1 MLKKAFA
8 ILTVVVVGLL
18 AVQPASASAAG
29 PLPAAG
35 SAPAARHGQGDDQG
49 QSDDHEQ
56 GDDQSQGDDRG
67 QDGNDQG
74 QDEGNGHGYV
84 PSGSITITGLPI
96 PGGTITIIFAPG
108 SFRPGEHVTVIVG
121 GRVVGLSGHRVTLG
135 AVKAD
140 VPGTAGL
147 DKPAAADGS
156 LKVTMALPEGAAGTQ
171 TVTATGAVSGTVGT
185 AATTVVPQDAA
196 QNLAPLSPASTVTT
210 VPVYLLWAGAGALV
224 LGLAAVAVLGM
235 ARRRKP
241 TL

>member
-8 ILTVVVVGLL
+8 VLTMVVAGLL

-49 QSDDHEQ
+49 QGE
-56 GDDQSQGDDRG
+56 DQG

-74 QDEGNGHGYV
+74 QDQGNGHGYV

-121 GRVVGLSGHRVTLG
+121 GRVVGFSGHRVTLG

-140 VPGTAGL
+140 VPATAGL

-156 LKVTMALPEGAAGTQ
+156 LKVTMTLPEGAAGTQ
-171 TVTATGAVSGTVGT
+171 TVTATGVASGTVGT

-196 QNLAPLSPASTVTT
+196 QNLAPLSPASAVTS

-224 LGLAAVAVLGM
+224 LGIAAVAGLGM